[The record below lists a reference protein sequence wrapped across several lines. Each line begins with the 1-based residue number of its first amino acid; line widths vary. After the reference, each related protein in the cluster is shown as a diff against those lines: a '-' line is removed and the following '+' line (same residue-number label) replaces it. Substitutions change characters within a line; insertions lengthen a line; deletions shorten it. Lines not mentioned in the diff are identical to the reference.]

1 MTVMFLLMI
10 LSGLSAAMVTSSQTE
25 IMVAR
30 NAVSSAQAEAAAEAG
45 LNHAT
50 ELAIPFVMQFAANGF
65 ADARGAMTGLIRGPD
80 GLTGSPASAADNGSL
95 ENLGIPRSPAQVALG
110 GTFGVAYAARV
121 FDEDDPARGVTLT
134 AADVARIGE
143 DGDPTTDANSTMVIQ
158 ATGYAPDNTRVTLEI
173 TIADNTAV
181 MPALVLGGSL
191 DISANATFTG
201 SQGGVHANGDL
212 DISGNPT
219 IAENATAGGTYTE
232 SGNPTIGGIS
242 GGGQGSMP
250 IPPVAA
256 IDYKPNA
263 DFILNSTGQM
273 TDPAGAVICDASVSN
288 DACEVLGYGW
298 VYDSP
303 GWKFD
308 GNSGTDGTYY
318 VEGPATISGN
328 PGNPA
333 TPIALTIIAE
343 DSIEISGR
351 PDLIPDTPELMFVT
365 DGDLK
370 ISNRPTMPLTVEGA
384 ILVHEQLDISSRP
397 TLGEFNWSSQHL
409 DDEVLRWRNG
419 NGEGQTG
426 RVDLRCV
433 RLAGRR

>member
-80 GLTGSPASAADNGSL
+80 GLTGSPASDADNGSL

-219 IAENATAGGTYTE
+219 IA
-232 SGNPTIGGIS
+232 PR
-242 GGGQGSMP
+242 
-250 IPPVAA
+250 
-256 IDYKPNA
+256 A
-263 DFILNSTGQM
+263 DGL
-273 TDPAGAVICDASVSN
+273 PAHRAGAAR
-288 DACEVLGYGW
+288 AEG
-298 VYDSP
+298 SP
-303 GWKFD
+303 PWSRQGVCRPRHHD
-308 GNSGTDGTYY
+308 QRAARRGRGPSGSWTQW
-318 VEGPATISGN
+318 EG
-328 PGNPA
+328 
-333 TPIALTIIAE
+333 
-343 DSIEISGR
+343 
-351 PDLIPDTPELMFVT
+351 DLIIGLGSSAIGTLVERTTRF
-365 DGDLK
+365 
-370 ISNRPTMPLTVEGA
+370 TML
-384 ILVHEQLDISSRP
+384 L
-397 TLGEFNWSSQHL
+397 HL
-409 DDEVLRWRNG
+409 PRMAERGRLRVKNG
-419 NGEGQTG
+419 
-426 RVDLRCV
+426 LA
-433 RLAGRR
+433 LAGHGAEAVRDAITVDDH